1 MAYNQPE
8 QIAWIDVETTG
19 LTAENGRILEL
30 GIIITG
36 LDLSEIKRASW
47 IIHCSPEHM
56 RYLDP
61 KVRQMHTDSGLL
73 HDLTKTHPDKNGIS
87 AVQHHAL
94 VLMRE
99 TCSSPPILAGYRVA
113 FDRRWL
119 KAWMPILETNLSEY
133 TLDIS
138 CWRQVFSGM
147 GIKTPARQTVNHRT
161 LADCDAALNEL
172 RGYEVFRKLQRGEV

>member
-1 MAYNQPE
+1 MSYQQPE

-19 LTAENGRILEL
+19 IKSEGGRILEL
-30 GIIITG
+30 GIIIT
-36 LDLSEIKRASW
+36 DLKLTESARASW
-47 IIHCSPEHM
+47 VIYCSPEHL

-61 KVRQMHTDSGLL
+61 KVRQIHTDSGLL
-73 HDLTKTHPDKNGIS
+73 HDLTKTHPDKHGIS

-94 VLMRE
+94 TMLERYC
-99 TCSSPPILAGYRVA
+99 TAQPILAGYRVA

-138 CWRQVFSGM
+138 CWRQVMSAL

-161 LADCDAALNEL
+161 LADCDAALNEM

>member
-1 MAYNQPE
+1 MAYQQPE
-8 QIAWIDVETTG
+8 QIAWIDLETTG
-19 LTAENGRILEL
+19 IKSEGGRILEL
-30 GIIITG
+30 GIVITD
-36 LDLSEIKRASW
+36 LKLSELARASW
-47 IIHCSPEHM
+47 VVYCSPEHL
-56 RYLDP
+56 RYLP
-61 KVRQMHTDSGLL
+61 EEVEEMHRKSGLL
-73 HDLTKTHPDKNGIS
+73 DDLANAKPGRDGIS

-94 VLMRE
+94 TMLERYC
-99 TCSSPPILAGYRVA
+99 TAQPILAGYRVA

-138 CWRQVFSGM
+138 CWRQVMSAL

-161 LADCDAALNEL
+161 LADCDAALNEM